1 MSRDWTFVPEYIQ
14 EGVGDWLKHYDK
26 KMKSKRGFYASQSK
40 KDMESLLHE
49 AASIMKNIASEIS
62 YMESD
67 Q

>member
-14 EGVGDWLKHYDK
+14 EDIAGWLDHYNH

-49 AASIMKNIASEIS
+49 AASVMKNLASEVR
-62 YMESD
+62 YMENK
-67 Q
+67 